1 VCSALIGRNTATLSA
16 DDLNTVD
23 HSVCSA
29 LIGGNTATLSADDL
43 NAVDSDLLTCAVQ
56 SLQDIASSVR
66 KGNGGGDQ
74 EESEEDDDDATSSGV
89 SEPKQRTVS
98 DAREAIA
105 TLTDF
110 LLTHTLTSPDDVF
123 GSHEILIWRNG
134 FIGP

>member
-23 HSVCSA
+23 
-29 LIGGNTATLSADDL
+29 
-43 NAVDSDLLTCAVQ
+43 SDLLTCAEQ
-56 SLQDIASSVR
+56 SLQDIASSLR

-74 EESEEDDDDATSSGV
+74 EESEEDDDDATSSGI

-110 LLTHTLTSPDDVF
+110 LLTHTLTSPDEVLRF
-123 GSHEILIWRNG
+123 RISQNSYMAKWFYRSLEIRHKRSALYHILVTV
-134 FIGP
+134 